1 MPGFFFGD
9 SEDPLGI
16 SMGSSDM
23 NRPFLGFGLGLRKEH
38 YDAILTDDPAVDW
51 FEILSENYMVDG
63 GKPLYYLDRIRRDYP
78 LVMHGVSL
86 SIGSTD
92 PLNMDY
98 LRDLKVLADRVQPE
112 WMSDHL
118 CWTGVGGHNYHDLL
132 PMPYTREIVRH
143 VAERVSR
150 VQDYLGRRILLENL
164 SSYVSFDSSEMSE
177 WEFVTE
183 VAEAA
188 DCLLLLDVNNVY
200 VSSVNHGFDP
210 MDYIRGV
217 PAGRVWQLH
226 LAGHTTNASGKI
238 MIDTHDMPIRDEVRE
253 LYANTCELLGPVST
267 MIERDDNIPP
277 LGELLEE
284 LQSLRDI
291 GENCWGMPG

>member
-1 MPGFFFGD
+1 
-9 SEDPLGI
+9 
-16 SMGSSDM
+16 M

-38 YDAILTDDPAVDW
+38 YDTILTDGPAVDW

-63 GKPLYYLDRIRRDYP
+63 GKPLYYLDRIRQDYP

-98 LRDLKVLADRVQPE
+98 LRNLKALAGRVQPE
-112 WMSDHL
+112 WISDHL
-118 CWTGVGGHNYHDLL
+118 CWTGVGGHNFHDLL
-132 PMPYTREIVRH
+132 PMPYTREIVTH

-183 VAEAA
+183 VVEAA

-210 MDYIRGV
+210 MDYLQGV
-217 PAGRVWQLH
+217 PASRVWQLH
-226 LAGHTTNASGKI
+226 LAGHTTNASGMI

-253 LYANTCELLGPVST
+253 LYGRACELLGPVST

-277 LGELLEE
+277 LADLLEE
-284 LQSLRDI
+284 LQQLRDI
-291 GENCWGMPG
+291 GSSTWGLTV

>member
-1 MPGFFFGD
+1 
-9 SEDPLGI
+9 
-16 SMGSSDM
+16 M

-238 MIDTHDMPIRDEVRE
+238 MIDTHDMPIRDEVRD
-253 LYANTCELLGPVST
+253 LYARTCELLGPVST

-291 GENCWGMPG
+291 GENCWGLPG